1 MVFVPVSPGTRIGN
15 YEILAPLGAG
25 GMGEVYRARDE
36 RIGRDVAI
44 KILPPSFAE
53 SEDRLTRFESE
64 ARAAGALNHPNL
76 VTIFELGRH
85 EGGPFIAME
94 LLEGHSLRGLL
105 DEKAAGAAKDDATR
119 VSPIP
124 QRKAIEYAVQIATG
138 LAAAHDRGVVHRDLK
153 PENIF
158 VTTDG
163 RVKILDFGLAK
174 QTGIEGGDHQDAAT
188 QKRDTAPG
196 TVMGTVGYMSPEQ
209 VRGQA
214 VDHRTDIFSF
224 GAVLYEMLTGRRAFR
239 GDSQVETMNAI
250 LKEDPPEL
258 ASARGSTTSGV
269 SPALDQIVR
278 HCLEKNR
285 NERFHAMHDVAFA
298 LGHLSSMSGQA
309 QALDLAP
316 ERPRASRRFVAVV
329 ALVSLL
335 AGIAIGWIAK
345 RGAGGG
351 SADTT
356 HIPAQVLRPFT
367 FSGHDLHPAASP
379 DGRMVAFAS
388 SRDGR
393 ARIWLRQIEGGG
405 ELALTE
411 GTDGTPSFSP
421 DGATVLFVRQGGSGK
436 SDVFRVPALGGAPR
450 RIIEDGVDAAW
461 SPDGSRIAV
470 LRQVQR
476 KDGYDTKVL
485 LVNPDGSGLTDLATL
500 RNMAGQHPRWSP
512 DGKRIAVSDT
522 SPGYR
527 NRRPS
532 LVGLDGKVTEPKL
545 LQNAGLHSN
554 VAWIDNDRVVMAE
567 VTSTTYAPSGMGS
580 RVFLKNLVTGESLNL
595 FYTQEPVFRLDVT
608 NDGRVIV
615 DQIVVRQ
622 NLHELPLP
630 GAAGGTGR
638 WLTRGASQ
646 DRQPAYSRDGKLVV
660 FSTTMSGNLDIWSVS
675 TEDGALRR
683 LTEDPADDF
692 DPAMS
697 PDGKYLLWS
706 SRRSGNY
713 EIWIANADGT
723 GARKLTSDG
732 VDAENP
738 TMTPDGQWVVYNS
751 YNSTRAGVWKIHPD
765 GKGDTRISSE
775 GTAQLPEVSPD
786 GKWVAYSTSMVGTRF
801 LSVVS
806 IDGGEVQRVSELVY
820 PPAAGMQ
827 GNFSPGR
834 ARWSADGKSLAFL
847 DCIQSGACGLRMQ
860 KFEPGGDTRATRRD
874 LTPFDLFAP
883 PESFSLSPDG
893 KTMVLSANDQAE
905 RIVITDPIPLL
916 ARTQTN
922 DK

>member
-1 MVFVPVSPGTRIGN
+1 MNVSAGTRIGN

-53 SEDRLTRFESE
+53 NEDRLTRFESE

-76 VTIFELGRH
+76 VTIHELGRH
-85 EGGPFIAME
+85 EGAPFIAME
-94 LLEGHSLRGLL
+94 LLDGSSLRGLL
-105 DEKAAGAAKDDATR
+105 DDHGTGAAKDEASR

-158 VTTDG
+158 VTADG

-174 QTGIEGGDHQDAAT
+174 QTGADAGDQQDAAT
-188 QKRDTAPG
+188 AKRDTAPG

-209 VRGQA
+209 VRGQT

-258 ASARGSTTSGV
+258 AQSRGSTVSGV
-269 SPALDQIVR
+269 SPALEQIVR

-285 NERFHAMHDVAFA
+285 NERFHSIHDVAFA
-298 LGHLSSMSGQA
+298 LGHLSSMSGQSEA
-309 QALDLAP
+309 MSLASSP
-316 ERPRASRRFVAVV
+316 PRFPARMV
-329 ALVSLL
+329 ALVALAALL
-335 AGIAIGWIAK
+335 GGFAIGWVANRPSSGDAAT
-345 RGAGGG
+345 RGQ
-351 SADTT
+351 
-356 HIPAQVLRPFT
+356 IPPQILRPFS
-367 FSGHDLHPAASP
+367 FSGHDNSPAASP
-379 DGRMVAFAS
+379 DGRTVVFSS

-393 ARIWLRQIEGGG
+393 QRIWLRQVSGGG

-411 GTDGTPSFSP
+411 GPDGFPSFSP
-421 DGATVLFVRQGGSGK
+421 DGTTILFVRAAESGR
-436 SDVFRVPALGGAPR
+436 SDVFRVPALGGQAR
-450 RIIEDGVDAAW
+450 KILEDCVDAAW
-461 SPDGSRIAV
+461 SPDGTRIAA
-470 LRQVQR
+470 LRHSQR
-476 KDGYDTKVL
+476 ADGYDTKVL
-485 LVNPDGSGLTDLATL
+485 LVNPDGSGLVELATIL
-500 RNMAGQHPRWSP
+500 NVAAQHPRWSP
-512 DGKRIAVSDT
+512 DGKRIAVSDQ

-532 LVGLDGKVTEPKL
+532 IVGLDGKVSEPSL
-545 LQNAGLHSN
+545 LENAGLHSN
-554 VAWIDNDRVVMAE
+554 VVWLDDERIVMAE

-580 RVFLKNLVTGESLNL
+580 RVFLKNLATGESMVL
-595 FYTQEPVFRLDVT
+595 FYTDSPAFRIDVT
-608 NDGRVIV
+608 PEGRVV
-615 DQIVVRQ
+615 TDQMVVRQ
-622 NLHELPLP
+622 NLREAPLP
-630 GAAGGTGR
+630 GLAGTEH
-638 WLTRGASQ
+638 WLTRGSSQ
-646 DRQPAYSRDGKLVV
+646 DRQPAYARDGKSVV

-692 DPAMS
+692 DPALS
-697 PDGKYLLWS
+697 PDGKHLVWS

-723 GARKLTSDG
+723 EARQLTRDG
-732 VDAENP
+732 IDAENP
-738 TMTPDGQWVVYNS
+738 TMTPDGEWVVYNS
-751 YNSTRAGVWKIHPD
+751 YNPARVGIWKIRPD
-765 GKGDTRISSE
+765 GKDDTRLVSE

-786 GKWVAYSTSMVGTRF
+786 GKWVAYSTSMVGTRS
-801 LSVVS
+801 LSVVG
-806 IDGGEVQRVSELVY
+806 IDGGEVHRVTELRY
-820 PPAAGMQ
+820 IPAAGMA

-834 ARWSADGKSLAFL
+834 ARWSADGNALAYL

-860 KFEPGGDTRATRRD
+860 QFEFGKDTRSTKRD

-883 PESFSLSPDG
+883 PESFSMSPDG
-893 KTMVLSANDQAE
+893 AKMVLSESDQME
-905 RIVITDPIPLL
+905 RLVITDPIALL
-916 ARTQTN
+916 ARRAA
-922 DK
+922 K